1 MHVLHYVLHSY
12 LLNVHRLT
20 PLDRTRIL
28 KEAWEG
34 VHWLHSARENDRRAV
49 VHSDLKPANILL
61 DDDVRGKI
69 ADVGLAF
76 RVALTSQQTHTSR
89 PSQAFFGGTP
99 GYQDPRAT
107 DPRHPRKG
115 EKNDVFSFGVILFE
129 LFSVCEARPGVEEG
143 VRRDM
148 LALAAECVDEVSAG
162 GPPRGLCIRAY
173 ASILQTQ

>member
-1 MHVLHYVLHSY
+1 VVSSLFFLPR
-12 LLNVHRLT
+12 RLSVF
-20 PLDRTRIL
+20 DRARIL

-61 DDDVRGKI
+61 DDDLRGKI

-76 RVALTSQQTHTSR
+76 RVTLTSQQTHTSR

-115 EKNDVFSFGVILFE
+115 EKNDIFSYGVILFE
-129 LFSVCEARPGVEEG
+129 LFSVCEAKPGDEED
-143 VRRDM
+143 VRREM
-148 LALAAECVDEVSAG
+148 LRLAAECVDEVSDVA
-162 GPPRGLCIRAY
+162 
-173 ASILQTQ
+173 